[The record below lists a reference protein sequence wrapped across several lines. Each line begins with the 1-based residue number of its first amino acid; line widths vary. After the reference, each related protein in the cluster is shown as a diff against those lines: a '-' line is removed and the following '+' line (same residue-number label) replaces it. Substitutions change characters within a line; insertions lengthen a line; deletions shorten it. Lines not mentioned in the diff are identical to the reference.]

1 LTTTRALPPL
11 CARISAVLIF
21 TALLVAC
28 GSGAKPPALHLAGSP
43 RLHFAYDAALP
54 LQYVDHGR
62 VAGHPGPIAVHD
74 VSFRSDGATIDG
86 YLVLPPSRA
95 RRPAVVVVH
104 GSGGDRRELLTEAEW
119 LAARNVVVLT
129 ITEPSTSNPPAP
141 ASAGPAAILGQLRDT
156 QVRDVIAIRRAVDA
170 LRSLRVVDPGRI
182 GYLGWS
188 AGAKTGAFVAASE
201 PRVKAL
207 VLLSAG
213 ADPVSAFVA
222 HAPPALRAVVRRDL
236 GSVDPIR
243 YIAAARPGSVLLED
257 GTRDEIVPHA
267 ALLNVIHAAPKG
279 TTVRWYAAPH
289 ALNRAAYHDAFDWLA
304 RKLPIDGPRVS
315 GAATESTRG
324 G

>member
-1 LTTTRALPPL
+1 MT
-11 CARISAVLIF
+11 
-21 TALLVAC
+21 LLVAC
-28 GSGAKPPALHLAGSP
+28 GSSAKPPAVHVAGVP
-43 RLHFAYDAALP
+43 RLHFDYDAAAP
-54 LQYVDHGR
+54 LGYVDHGR
-62 VAGHPGPIAVHD
+62 VKGHLGPIAVHD
-74 VSFRSDGATIDG
+74 ISFVSNGTEIDG
-86 YLVLPPSRA
+86 YLVLPPGRR

-104 GSGGDRRELLTEAEW
+104 GSGGDRSELLTEAEW
-119 LAARNVVVLT
+119 LAARNVVALT
-129 ITEPSTSNPPAP
+129 ITEPSTSSPPAP
-141 ASAGPAAILGQLRDT
+141 ASAGPAAVLRQIRDT
-156 QVRDVIAIRRAVDA
+156 QVRDVVAVRRAVDV
-170 LRSLRVVDPGRI
+170 LRTLRVVDPRRI

-201 PRVKAL
+201 PHVKAL

-222 HAPPALRAVVRRDL
+222 HAPPALRATVRRNL

-243 YIAAARPGSVLLED
+243 YVAAARPGSVLLED

-279 TTVRWYAAPH
+279 TTVRWYVARH
-289 ALNRAAYHDAFDWLA
+289 ALNRTAYHDAFDWLA
-304 RKLPIDGPRVS
+304 RKLPIDGPRVA